1 MKKDYNFNIN
11 KFLDGVKL
19 KKQYVEKLKDKIS
32 VLNDVTKKNY
42 KDLSP
47 VINSTN
53 SQLSKNDYLI
63 MYIINIS
70 FSETNTLLHV
80 TDFAG
85 NLEFF
90 CSAGSLSYKG
100 KQKKSRFLVF
110 RDLFRIL
117 VSKLT
122 FLKGKPVALHLK
134 NVGSN
139 KFWIIKKLKTKFFIK
154 VIRNFNLYPYNG
166 CRKKKMRRRKFK
178 KEKWLSGLKRQIVNL
193 LSFLIA
199 GSNPA
204 FSKLTTFFG
213 I

>member
-1 MKKDYNFNIN
+1 MKNVMIESSKLNLN
-11 KFLDGVKL
+11 KFLSGIKL
-19 KKQYVEKLKDKIS
+19 KKQYIEKLKNKIS
-32 VLNDVTKKNY
+32 ELNGVSKVNPKDLESVVSTKNY
-42 KDLSP
+42 SLTKS
-47 VINSTN
+47 
-53 SQLSKNDYLI
+53 DYLV
-63 MYIINIS
+63 MYIIDIS

-90 CSAGSLSYKG
+90 CSAGSLNYKG
-100 KQKKSRFLVF
+100 KQKKLRFFVF

-154 VIRNFNLYPYNG
+154 VVRNYNLYPFNG
-166 CRKKKMRRRKFK
+166 CRKKKMRRKKFKKK

-193 LSFLIA
+193 LGFPS
-199 GSNPA
+199 
-204 FSKLTTFFG
+204 
-213 I
+213 

>member
-1 MKKDYNFNIN
+1 MKNITIEDSRLNLN
-11 KFLDGVKL
+11 KFIDGIKL
-19 KKQYVEKLKDKIS
+19 KKQYIEKLKNKIS
-32 VLNDVTKKNY
+32 DLNGASKTNYKNLESMLVTKTH
-42 KDLSP
+42 SP
-47 VINSTN
+47 I
-53 SQLSKNDYLI
+53 KNDYLVV
-63 MYIINIS
+63 YIIDIS

-90 CSAGSLSYKG
+90 CSAGSLNYKG
-100 KQKKSRFLVF
+100 KQKKLRFLVF

-154 VIRNFNLYPYNG
+154 VVRNFNLYPFNG
-166 CRKKKMRRRKFK
+166 CRKKKMRRKKFK
-178 KEKWLSGLKRQIVNL
+178 RRNG
-193 LSFLIA
+193 
-199 GSNPA
+199 
-204 FSKLTTFFG
+204 
-213 I
+213 

>member
-1 MKKDYNFNIN
+1 MKDIMIEDSKLNVN
-11 KFLDGVKL
+11 KFLDGIKL
-19 KKQYVEKLKDKIS
+19 KKQYIEKLKNKILE
-32 VLNDVTKKNY
+32 LNGVSKTNY
-42 KDLSP
+42 KDLESLI
-47 VINSTN
+47 VTKNHSLI
-53 SQLSKNDYLI
+53 KNDYLV
-63 MYIINIS
+63 MYIIDIS

-90 CSAGSLSYKG
+90 CSAGSLNYKG
-100 KQKKSRFLVF
+100 KQKKLRFLVF

-154 VIRNFNLYPYNG
+154 VVRNFNSYPFNG
-166 CRKKKMRRRKFK
+166 CRKKKMRRKKFK
-178 KEKWLSGLKRQIVNL
+178 RRDG
-193 LSFLIA
+193 
-199 GSNPA
+199 
-204 FSKLTTFFG
+204 
-213 I
+213 